1 MTASIPDFSA
11 QQKLASERLFPA
23 FCLALALHAG
33 LFLLLPSLEHASA
46 PVPVRIAVQM
56 AQMREA
62 APPAQPELPQPETPP
77 QPVMPPKP
85 VAKSE
90 KVTKSILTAK
100 ADTPIDPLDVLVP
113 EQQTEA
119 AEEVAVKPSLPTTQA
134 SSESADATPLS
145 KASSQSGAPGEPD
158 PNAQFEVVNQ
168 DEAWKGYG
176 QLLHDMISKNKTYPQ
191 IAIRRNL
198 QGTVL
203 VSARFSKGRLVEIVL
218 LEPSSGHK
226 VLDDAALAML
236 KKAVEALP
244 VRGDLSR
251 KSFTVVVPVD
261 FKLEG

>member
-1 MTASIPDFSA
+1 MTVNIPDFSA
-11 QQKLASERLFPA
+11 RQQFASERLLPA

-33 LFLLLPSLEHASA
+33 LFLLLPLLEHAS
-46 PVPVRIAVQM
+46 VPAQVRIAVQM
-56 AQMREA
+56 AQMHEV
-62 APPAQPELPQPETPP
+62 APPDQPQLESPP
-77 QPVMPPKP
+77 QPVTPPKP
-85 VAKSE
+85 VTKPE
-90 KVTKSILTAK
+90 KVTKPILATK

-134 SSESADATPLS
+134 SSESADAQPS
-145 KASSQSGAPGEPD
+145 SEASSQSGALGEPD
-158 PNAQFEVVNQ
+158 PNAQFEVANQ

-176 QLLHDMISKNKTYPQ
+176 QLLHDMVSKNKTYPQ

-198 QGTVL
+198 QGTAL

-218 LEPSSGHK
+218 LEPGSGHK

-236 KKAVEALP
+236 KKAVDALP

-261 FKLEG
+261 FKLES

>member
-11 QQKLASERLFPA
+11 QQKLAAERLFPA

-62 APPAQPELPQPETPP
+62 ETPAQPELPQPETPP
-77 QPVMPPKP
+77 QPVAPPKP

-90 KVTKSILTAK
+90 KVNKPILATRNEMSPAQ
-100 ADTPIDPLDVLVP
+100 LEVP
-113 EQQTEA
+113 VFEEQTETTEEKA
-119 AEEVAVKPSLPTTQA
+119 ATPSPPPVLA
-134 SSESADATPLS
+134 SSESADAPPPS
-145 KASSQSGAPGEPD
+145 EVSSQSGVPGEPD
-158 PNAQFEVVNQ
+158 PNAQFEVANQ

-198 QGTVL
+198 QGTAL

-236 KKAVEALP
+236 KKAIDALP

-261 FKLEG
+261 FKLES

>member
-1 MTASIPDFSA
+1 MTVSIPDFSV
-11 QQKLASERLFPA
+11 QQQLASERLFPA

-46 PVPVRIAVQM
+46 PAQVRIAVQM
-56 AQMREA
+56 AQMREV
-62 APPAQPELPQPETPP
+62 APSAQPEPPQPESPQ
-77 QPVMPPKP
+77 QPVTPPKP
-85 VAKSE
+85 VAKPE
-90 KVTKSILTAK
+90 KVNKPILATKNEMSPAQLEVPVFEEQAEATEEK
-100 ADTPIDPLDVLVP
+100 AVTPSPPPV
-113 EQQTEA
+113 
-119 AEEVAVKPSLPTTQA
+119 QA
-134 SSESADATPLS
+134 SSESTDTPPS
-145 KASSQSGAPGEPD
+145 SEASSQSGAPGEPD
-158 PNAQFEVVNQ
+158 PNAQFEVADQN
-168 DEAWKGYG
+168 EAWKGYG

-218 LEPSSGHK
+218 LEPGSGHK
-226 VLDDAALAML
+226 VLDDAARAML

-261 FKLEG
+261 FKLES